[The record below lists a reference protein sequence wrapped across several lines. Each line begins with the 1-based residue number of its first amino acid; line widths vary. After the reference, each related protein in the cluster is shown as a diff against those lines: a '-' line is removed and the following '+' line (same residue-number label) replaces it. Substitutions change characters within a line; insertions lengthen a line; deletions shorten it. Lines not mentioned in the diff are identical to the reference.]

1 MLQKYVNLRTLKVF
15 WFFFLFLIRKIDGKV
30 PEHSK
35 LRHTHRRDAKV
46 SEYFLMKYPVDR
58 SSYSEEM
65 HNKRFCVAYAY
76 LLPKDK
82 AISRI
87 GLLSQEAFSRK
98 SVTVFRRTRDAGI
111 LVLDLNL
118 PGDLLAIIL
127 HT

>member
-87 GLLSQEAFSRK
+87 RLLSQEAFSRK
-98 SVTVFRRTRDAGI
+98 SVTVFKLGT
-111 LVLDLNL
+111 
-118 PGDLLAIIL
+118 LLL
-127 HT
+127 

>member
-65 HNKRFCVAYAY
+65 HNKRFCVAYAPTYCLKTRQSLELDY
-76 LLPKDK
+76 LVKRHFLEN
-82 AISRI
+82 
-87 GLLSQEAFSRK
+87 Q
-98 SVTVFRRTRDAGI
+98 
-111 LVLDLNL
+111 
-118 PGDLLAIIL
+118 
-127 HT
+127 

>member
-82 AISRI
+82 AISGI
-87 GLLSQEAFSRK
+87 GLLRQEAFSRK
-98 SVTVFRRTRDAGI
+98 SVTVFRRSWNAVFG
-111 LVLDLNL
+111 
-118 PGDLLAIIL
+118 A
-127 HT
+127 

>member
-1 MLQKYVNLRTLKVF
+1 
-15 WFFFLFLIRKIDGKV
+15 
-30 PEHSK
+30 
-35 LRHTHRRDAKV
+35 
-46 SEYFLMKYPVDR
+46 MKYPVDR

-118 PGDLLAIIL
+118 PFAEGFISDNFAHLNFLRV
-127 HT
+127 